1 MKGRPL
7 RERIGFAVA
16 GWRTGWRREASF
28 RTQTLIAGV
37 ALLGLVVLWPQP
49 IWWALVLLVVA
60 MILALELLNS
70 AIEAVIDLLHPG
82 LHDEIKAAK
91 DMVAGAVLAISVAA
105 LGIGLALVIDRGP
118 SLLHEWGVM
127 R

>member
-1 MKGRPL
+1 LKGRPL
-7 RERIGFAVA
+7 RERIRFAVA
-16 GWRTGWRREASF
+16 GWRAGWRREASF
-28 RTQTLIAGV
+28 RSQILIAGA
-37 ALLGLVVLWPQP
+37 ALSGLVVLRPQP

-91 DMVAGAVLAISVAA
+91 DMVAGAVLLISVAA

-118 SLLHEWGVM
+118 SLLHELGVM